1 MKRLLNVR
9 AKAAAEGEL
18 VLHEI
23 HPLHPTHTARI
34 MGGDVVKVGRSPAVE
49 AMLKAGMLI
58 DVDEEPDKPAPA
70 AAKTAKPTTGK
81 EDK

>member
-9 AKAAAEGEL
+9 AKDAPEGAL

-34 MGGDVVKVGRSPAVE
+34 MGGDVVRVGRSPAVE
-49 AMLKAGMLI
+49 AMLETGILI
-58 DVDEEPDKPAPA
+58 DVDEENEKPAPA
-70 AAKTAKPTTGK
+70 QKAQPAGK
-81 EDK
+81 DK

>member
-9 AKAAAEGEL
+9 ASKAPEGEL

-49 AMLKAGMLI
+49 AMLETGILI
-58 DVDEEPDKPAPA
+58 DVDEENEKPAQLAKP
-70 AAKTAKPTTGK
+70 AKTAGK
-81 EDK
+81 DKD

>member
-9 AKAAAEGEL
+9 AKDAPEGAL

-49 AMLKAGMLI
+49 AMLEVGTLV
-58 DVDEEPDKPAPA
+58 DVDEENEKPAQPA
-70 AAKTAKPTTGK
+70 PKAKPAGK
-81 EDK
+81 DKE